1 MKKSLIAL
9 AVMAAAGAASAQSSV
24 QLYGIA
30 DVWLGSTS
38 TKVNGVKTDNSQ
50 NRMEDGGLSYSRF
63 GLKGSEDLGN
73 GLKAN
78 FVLEQGFNVDSGTD
92 AFAGTSFGRQST
104 VGLSGGF
111 GAVDFGRQATAYDD
125 VFGLTNNTLDANVSV
140 TYTVWDMHTFRA
152 NNTIKYTSPEF
163 AGFSGGLS
171 YSLGEDKVQ
180 NGTKAGSLVALG
192 GKYVNGPLAV
202 AAGFQQEKGGAA
214 VGTLL
219 GGKALVAGEKSTH
232 TLLGASYDLG
242 VVKLLAGFSQAK
254 YEDGVDTDKT
264 SQYQLGVDVPLAS
277 NLVLTGGY
285 AKSKSKFN
293 GVEYGKSSGF
303 NAALVYSL
311 SKRTSV
317 YAALV
322 NAKAEDVPQTTEVKA
337 NVYAV
342 GVKHAF

>member
-38 TKVNGVKTDNSQ
+38 TKVNGVKTDSQ

-125 VFGLTNNTLDANVSV
+125 VFGLTNNTLDANASV
-140 TYTVWDMHTFRA
+140 TYTVWDLHTFRA

-163 AGFSGGLS
+163 SGFSGGLS
-171 YSLGEDKVQ
+171 YSLGEDKQQ
-180 NGTKAGSLVALG
+180 NGAKAGSLVALG

-202 AAGFQQEKGGAA
+202 AAGFQQEKGGATPA
-214 VGTLL
+214 LL
-219 GGKALVAGEKSTH
+219 GGKMLAAGDKATH

-254 YEDGVDTDKT
+254 YELGVNTDKT

-277 NLVLTGGY
+277 NLVLTAGY
-285 AKSKSKFN
+285 AKAKAKLD
-293 GVEYGKSSGF
+293 GVEYEKSSGF
-303 NAALVYSL
+303 SAALVYSL

-317 YAALV
+317 YAALL
-322 NAKAEDVPQTTEVKA
+322 NAKTEAASETKT

>member
-30 DVWLGSTS
+30 DVWFGSAKTE
-38 TKVNGVKTDNSQ
+38 TNGVSLRQTKLD
-50 NRMEDGGLSYSRF
+50 DGGLSYSRF

-78 FVLEQGFNVDSGTD
+78 FVLEQGFNIDNGSD

-140 TYTVWDMHTFRA
+140 TYSVWDFYSFRA

-171 YSLGEDKVQ
+171 YSLGEDKTQ
-180 NGTKAGSLVALG
+180 NGAAGRVVALG

-202 AAGFQQEKGGAA
+202 AAGFQQEKGGSTPA
-214 VGTLL
+214 LL
-219 GGKALVAGEKSTH
+219 GGKLLGIGEKSTH

-242 VVKLLAGFSQAK
+242 VVKLLAGISQAK
-254 YEDGVDTDKT
+254 YEDGVDTDKV

-285 AKSKSKFN
+285 AKAKTKFN
-293 GVEYGKSSGF
+293 GVESDKSSGF
-303 NAALVYSL
+303 SAALVYTL

-322 NAKAEDVPQTTEVKA
+322 NAKTEDVPQTTKTKT